1 VIAQPKAP
9 APAQHGPREFVLFV
23 LMVVATVLAFRAA
36 ALGDDV
42 VTVSVGVLG
51 LSLLSVQ
58 LVLVFHDCMHQS
70 LFAHRWVNTWVARA
84 IGALAWAP
92 FHVLKANHLQHHK
105 RAGLV
110 QGDTEVLH
118 PSRES
123 AQRRR
128 FGRQLV
134 KLAHTPLAPFLYA
147 PLLQLSHIIDR
158 VVVSAHDVAER
169 RKNLPLLVDSV
180 VDVLCMIAL
189 WSGVLAFLVQHERV
203 VQGLALGFV
212 APWASRTWRRG
223 RCMSRCAPT
232 CSTTTRWAARSG

>member
-1 VIAQPKAP
+1 M
-9 APAQHGPREFVLFV
+9 